1 MISAKRSL
9 FPLVLL
15 FIFMILLTSC
25 GKSNNSFTPSNTDE
39 PSTTITTSSDDNP
52 TPTTKEEDET
62 ANMTLTL
69 IIGNTLVDVFWLDNE
84 SVKDLKKHAKD
95 GLTIELHQYGDF
107 EQTGLLEFTLVS
119 NDTNMNVGPGDIVLY
134 NSNQICLYYDNNSW
148 SFTKLGHINLSK
160 SELREL
166 LAEEDAVTITLGLI

>member
-1 MISAKRSL
+1 MLIT
-9 FPLVLL
+9 
-15 FIFMILLTSC
+15 MTSC
-25 GKSNNSFTPSNTDE
+25 DKSNSSSIQPTTDD
-39 PSTTITTSSDDNP
+39 PSTTITTPTDDNP
-52 TPTTKEEDET
+52 TTTTEEVVET

-69 IIGNTLVDVFWLDNE
+69 KIGNTLVDVFWLDNK
-84 SVKDLKKHAKD
+84 SGKDLKKHAKD

-107 EQTGLLEFTLVS
+107 EQTESLGFALVS
-119 NDTNMNVGPGDIVLY
+119 NDSNMSVGPGDVVLY

-166 LAEEDAVTITLGLI
+166 LAEEDAVTITLGLK

>member
-1 MISAKRSL
+1 MTSAKRSL

-15 FIFMILLTSC
+15 FIFMVLLTSC
-25 GKSNNSFTPSNTDE
+25 GKSNNSPTQPTTDE
-39 PSTTITTSSDDNP
+39 PSTTITTPSDDNP
-52 TPTTKEEDET
+52 STTTEEEDET

-69 IIGNTLVDVFWLDNE
+69 KIGNNLVDVFWLDNE

-107 EQTGLLEFTLVS
+107 EQTGSLGFTLVS
-119 NDTNMNVGPGDIVLY
+119 NDTNMSVGPGDIVLY

-166 LAEEDAVTITLGLI
+166 LAEEETVTITIGLK

>member
-1 MISAKRSL
+1 MKK
-9 FPLVLL
+9 
-15 FIFMILLTSC
+15 LLTIILTIMLITMTSC
-25 GKSNNSFTPSNTDE
+25 DKSNSSSIQPTTDD
-39 PSTTITTSSDDNP
+39 PSTTITTPTDDNP
-52 TPTTKEEDET
+52 TTTTEEVVET

-69 IIGNTLVDVFWLDNE
+69 KIGNTLVDLFWLDNE

-107 EQTGLLEFTLVS
+107 EQTGSLGFALVS
-119 NDTNMNVGPGDIVLY
+119 NDSNMSVGPGEVVLY

-166 LAEEDAVTITLGLI
+166 LAEEDAVTITLGLK

>member
-1 MISAKRSL
+1 MKKRL
-9 FPLVLL
+9 TFLIAIML
-15 FIFMILLTSC
+15 IALTSC
-25 GKSNNSFTPSNTDE
+25 GKSNNIPAQTTDE
-39 PSTTITTSSDDNP
+39 PSATITTPSDDNQ
-52 TPTTKEEDET
+52 TTTTKEEDET

-69 IIGNTLVDVFWLDNE
+69 KIGNTLVDVFWLDNE

-107 EQTGLLEFTLVS
+107 EQTGSLGFALVS
-119 NDTNMNVGPGDIVLY
+119 NDSNMSVGPGDIVLY

-160 SELREL
+160 TELREL
-166 LAEEDAVTITLGLI
+166 LAEEDTVTITIGLK

>member
-1 MISAKRSL
+1 MKK
-9 FPLVLL
+9 LL
-15 FIFMILLTSC
+15 TLLLAIMLITLTSC
-25 GKSNNSFTPSNTDE
+25 GKSNDSPTQPTTDE
-39 PSTTITTSSDDNP
+39 PSTTITTPSDDNP
-52 TPTTKEEDET
+52 TTTTEEEDET

-69 IIGNTLVDVFWLDNE
+69 KIGNTLVDVFWLDNE

-107 EQTGLLEFTLVS
+107 EQTGLLGFTLAS
-119 NDTNMNVGPGDIVLY
+119 NDTNMNVGPGDIILY

-166 LAEEDAVTITLGLI
+166 LAEEDTVTITIGLK

>member
-1 MISAKRSL
+1 MKK
-9 FPLVLL
+9 VLTL
-15 FIFMILLTSC
+15 LAIMLITLTSC
-25 GKSNNSFTPSNTDE
+25 GKSNDSPTQPTTDE
-39 PSTTITTSSDDNP
+39 PSTTITTPSDDNP
-52 TPTTKEEDET
+52 TTTTEEEDET

-69 IIGNTLVDVFWLDNE
+69 KIGSTLVDVFWLDNE
-84 SVKDLKKHAKD
+84 SVKDLKKHAKE

-107 EQTGLLEFTLVS
+107 EQTGSLGFTLVS
-119 NDTNMNVGPGDIVLY
+119 NDSQMDVVPGDIVLY

-166 LAEEDAVTITLGLI
+166 LAEEDTVTITIGLK

>member
-1 MISAKRSL
+1 MRL
-9 FPLVLL
+9 FKHSIIIACFIAIFCLV
-15 FIFMILLTSC
+15 SC
-25 GKSNNSFTPSNTDE
+25 NKNNNSPTQSTTDE
-39 PSTTITTSSDDNP
+39 PSTTITNPSDDNP
-52 TPTTKEEDET
+52 TTTTEEVDET

-69 IIGNTLVDVFWLDNE
+69 KIGNTLVDVFWLDNE

-107 EQTGLLEFTLVS
+107 EQTGLLGFNLVS
-119 NDTNMNVGPGDIVLY
+119 NDTQISVGPGDIVLY

-160 SELREL
+160 TELREL
-166 LAEEDAVTITLGLI
+166 LAEEDTVTITLGLK

>member
-25 GKSNNSFTPSNTDE
+25 GRSNNSSSQPSTDE
-39 PSTTITTSSDDNP
+39 PSTTITTPSDDNP
-52 TPTTKEEDET
+52 TNTTEEEDET

-69 IIGNTLVDVFWLDNE
+69 KISDTLVDVFWLDNE
-84 SVKDLKKHAKD
+84 SVKDLKKHAKE

-107 EQTGLLEFTLVS
+107 EQTGSLGFALVS
-119 NDTNMNVGPGDIVLY
+119 NDSNMSVGPGDIVLY

-148 SFTKLGHINLSK
+148 SFTTLGHINLSK
-160 SELREL
+160 TELREL
-166 LAEEDAVTITLGLI
+166 LGEEESVSIVLKL

>member
-1 MISAKRSL
+1 MKK
-9 FPLVLL
+9 
-15 FIFMILLTSC
+15 LLTIILTIMLITMTSC
-25 GKSNNSFTPSNTDE
+25 DKSNSSSIQPTTDD
-39 PSTTITTSSDDNP
+39 PSTTITTPTDDNP
-52 TPTTKEEDET
+52 TTTTEEVVET

-69 IIGNTLVDVFWLDNE
+69 KIGNTLVDVFWLDNE

-107 EQTGLLEFTLVS
+107 EQTGSLGFALVS
-119 NDTNMNVGPGDIVLY
+119 NDSNMSVGPGEVVLY

-166 LAEEDAVTITLGLI
+166 LAEEDAVTITLGLK

>member
-1 MISAKRSL
+1 MKK
-9 FPLVLL
+9 
-15 FIFMILLTSC
+15 ILTILIAIMLITLTSC
-25 GKSNNSFTPSNTDE
+25 GKSINSSSQPTTYE
-39 PSTTITTSSDDNP
+39 PSTTITTPLDDNQ
-52 TPTTKEEDET
+52 TTTTEEEDET

-69 IIGNTLVDVFWLDNE
+69 KIGDTVVEVFWLDNE
-84 SVKDLKKHAKD
+84 SVKDLKKHAKE

-107 EQTGLLEFTLVS
+107 EQTGLLGFTLAS
-119 NDTNMNVGPGDIVLY
+119 NDTQMNVGPGDIVIY

-166 LAEEDAVTITLGLI
+166 LAEEDTVIITIGLK

>member
-1 MISAKRSL
+1 MKK
-9 FPLVLL
+9 LL
-15 FIFMILLTSC
+15 TILLAITLILLTSC
-25 GKSNNSFTPSNTDE
+25 GKSNNSLTQTTTDE
-39 PSTTITTSSDDNP
+39 PSTTITTQLEDNP
-52 TPTTKEEDET
+52 TTTTKEEDET

-69 IIGNTLVDVFWLDNE
+69 EIGNTLVDVFWLDNE

-107 EQTGLLEFTLVS
+107 EQTGSLGFALVNNDS
-119 NDTNMNVGPGDIVLY
+119 NMSVGPGDIVLY

-160 SELREL
+160 AELREL
-166 LAEEDAVTITLGLI
+166 LAEEDTVTITIGLK